1 MGRGEVKAEA
11 TPNLRLNDAAIR
23 TRAPLAKA
31 GGRLAFVTQLAA
43 GASFY
48 FFVEAARGDAAVAR
62 VTDEAAAAGR
72 RPCEQC
78 ANKRRNDEK
87 SRDSLRKLEPLVRVD
102 ADR

>member
-1 MGRGEVKAEA
+1 
-11 TPNLRLNDAAIR
+11 
-23 TRAPLAKA
+23 
-31 GGRLAFVTQLAA
+31 
-43 GASFY
+43 
-48 FFVEAARGDAAVAR
+48 